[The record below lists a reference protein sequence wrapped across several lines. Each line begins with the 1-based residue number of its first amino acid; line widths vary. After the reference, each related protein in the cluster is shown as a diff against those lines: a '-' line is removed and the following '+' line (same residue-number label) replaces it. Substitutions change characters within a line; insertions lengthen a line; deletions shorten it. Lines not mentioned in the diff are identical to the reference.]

1 MTGVAE
7 ATLGFSAWTG
17 GGVDGTEGGVGRAG
31 LGRDGGDGGEGSFGS
46 EGTWVGVTCMGM
58 AHIQQGLRSQRCALT
73 TYSCLH
79 GTHGT
84 HVDEDRAE
92 WRM

>member
-1 MTGVAE
+1 MTGKAE

-46 EGTWVGVTCMGM
+46 EGAWAGVTCAGM
-58 AHIQQGLRSQRCALT
+58 AHSQTHARTTDTYAEDTPHITVRNTGLKCW
-73 TYSCLH
+73 
-79 GTHGT
+79 
-84 HVDEDRAE
+84 V
-92 WRM
+92 